1 MAGDTRAPGTPG
13 ITKESG
19 MTYRATLY
27 YTGGRTQSATV
38 KAESK
43 DKARQELRKLPGW
56 ECVKLEEVR

>member
-1 MAGDTRAPGTPG
+1 M
-13 ITKESG
+13 I
-19 MTYRATLY
+19 YRATLY